1 MPLKRYFIA
10 LLQNPFL
17 KFFEKQ
23 IFFCKKKKHRNK
35 NIFVV
40 FVSKLVNLQ
49 VLRHFV
55 TSYLYVF
62 TLKIIGLVC
71 F

>member
-23 IFFCKKKKHRNK
+23 NFFAKKKHRNK

>member
-23 IFFCKKKKHRNK
+23 NSFAKKKHRNK